1 MQLELFK
8 GVRKRGHLTPKE
20 FALQCSFVDLVRR
33 TISKEWRFTHLPMG
47 EKRSPSTAGRLKAMG
62 VTRGWP
68 DFMFVGP
75 RCVLFLELKREGSGR
90 LSEEQ
95 DNMRTHLMRCG
106 FPYLL
111 TSSFDDAVATLQDY
125 NILPSGIR
133 VQ

>member
-8 GVRKRGHLTPKE
+8 GARKRGHLTPKE
-20 FALQCSFVDLVRR
+20 FAMQCAFVDLVRR
-33 TISKEWRFTHLPMG
+33 FIGKEWRFTHLPMG
-47 EKRSPSTAGRLKAMG
+47 EKRSPATAARLKAMG

-68 DFMFVGP
+68 DFLFVGP

-95 DNMRTHLMRCG
+95 SIMRTHLMRCG
-106 FPYLL
+106 FPYLV
-111 TSSFDDAVATLQDY
+111 TSSVDDAIMTLKDY